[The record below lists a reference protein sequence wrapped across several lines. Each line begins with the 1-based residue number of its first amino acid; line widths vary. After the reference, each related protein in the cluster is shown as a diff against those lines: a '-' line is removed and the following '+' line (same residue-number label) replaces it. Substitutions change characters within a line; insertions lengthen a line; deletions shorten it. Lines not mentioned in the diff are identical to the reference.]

1 MKWFFLK
8 KMRKISKNRDLA
20 DKDGI
25 LLKLFAYLSKLFF
38 VMKATC
44 KTLCL
49 EFCVLVFSGGV
60 KNRNISQ
67 KWVMSSINE
76 NFELVKPL
84 DQKLGVFLLLVWLL
98 IKEKNTFYIARI
110 VLLQKIDLQAV
121 NTVCF

>member
-1 MKWFFLK
+1 ML
-8 KMRKISKNRDLA
+8 
-20 DKDGI
+20 
-25 LLKLFAYLSKLFF
+25 
-38 VMKATC
+38 
-44 KTLCL
+44 
-49 EFCVLVFSGGV
+49 SGGV
-60 KNRNISQ
+60 KNRNIRQ

-84 DQKLGVFLLLVWLL
+84 DQKLGVFLVLVWLL

>member
-1 MKWFFLK
+1 MVFLK

-25 LLKLFAYLSKLFF
+25 LLKLCAYLSKLFF

-84 DQKLGVFLLLVWLL
+84 DQKLGVFLVLVWLL